1 MGWKN
6 ARFTSLYQHITIVFF
21 SRTSL
26 LFILIQYFSTAS
38 AFHPFS
44 IFAIFTTFC
53 WKEKNEKKLSFS
65 NSRNGSWAKHKHASY
80 QFLILFSNKQK
91 CSLKNWMYCFGIM
104 IKMFGAEFEVYS
116 ILFRVESTFSYKIR
130 VNFKLWSGLIY

>member
-21 SRTSL
+21 LVLLFYLFLYNIFRQRQ
-26 LFILIQYFSTAS
+26 LFILFQFSPSLQLS
-38 AFHPFS
+38 A
-44 IFAIFTTFC
+44 
-53 WKEKNEKKLSFS
+53 EKRRMKKLSFS
-65 NSRNGSWAKHKHASY
+65 NSHNGSWAKHKHASY

-104 IKMFGAEFEVYS
+104 MEKFRPELEVYS
-116 ILFRVESTFSYKIR
+116 ILWRVELTFSFKIW
-130 VNFKLWSGLIY
+130 VNFEFWFGLIY